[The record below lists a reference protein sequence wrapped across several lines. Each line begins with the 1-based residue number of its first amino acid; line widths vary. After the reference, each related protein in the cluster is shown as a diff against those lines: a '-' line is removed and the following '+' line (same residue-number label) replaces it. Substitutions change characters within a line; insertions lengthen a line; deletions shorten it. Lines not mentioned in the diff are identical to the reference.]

1 MAGFPNF
8 LYLKVTH
15 FSVIR
20 GGFVWNF
27 QLPATE
33 GSPADTMTL
42 LKQGTEKRRQCWD
55 SGDTASHISPILLLD
70 MGMHSETD

>member
-1 MAGFPNF
+1 MAAFLNL

-20 GGFVWNF
+20 GGFVWSF

-42 LKQGTEKRRQCWD
+42 LKQGREKRRQCRD
-55 SGDTASHISPILLLD
+55 SGDTASHISPIVLLD